1 MPHVMQFGR
10 RAVLWPGQLNF
21 RFRLEMTTRTIVSTP
36 TGPPAVGPYSL
47 AIKAQGLVFVSGQ
60 LGLDPA
66 THQLVVGGVEAH
78 TERAIR
84 NTQLVL
90 RAAGSDLERVVRCV
104 VYLTTMEHF
113 AAMNKVYE
121 RFFDKDKPAR
131 TTVAVSGLPRNS
143 LVEIEAT
150 ALASRRPF
158 ESAMV
163 RLATRFRRQRA

>member
-1 MPHVMQFGR
+1 MTDWLR
-10 RAVLWPGQLNF
+10 RADLSI
-21 RFRLEMTTRTIVSTP
+21 RSEKTTRTIISTSRSA
-36 TGPPAVGPYSL
+36 PAVGPYSQ

-90 RAAGSDLERVVRCV
+90 QAAGSDLDRVVRCV

-113 AAMNKVYE
+113 AAMNGVYE
-121 RFFDKDKPAR
+121 RFFDKGKPSR

-150 ALASRRPF
+150 ALAGRRPF
-158 ESAMV
+158 AWVLV
-163 RLATRFRRQRA
+163 RLATQFRRQPA